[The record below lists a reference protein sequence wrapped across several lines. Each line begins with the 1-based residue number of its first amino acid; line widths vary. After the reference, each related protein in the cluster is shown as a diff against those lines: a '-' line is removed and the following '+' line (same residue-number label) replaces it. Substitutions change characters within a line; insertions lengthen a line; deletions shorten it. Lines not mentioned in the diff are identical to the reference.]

1 MARRHRVDER
11 PVLVVAG
18 IAGVVG
24 ALSDASP
31 TGTTAIDA
39 VLTFSAIAFV
49 VWCAASAPWWVLA
62 VAATASMAMA
72 GSLWLLAIGA
82 VAFAGALWIGLQKR
96 DLPVERAVTAAIAFN
111 VLVRAEV
118 DPVLGFSALVGVGCG
133 LLVVVLG
140 VRRRG
145 PRAIR
150 WVSVAGIAIGA
161 VAVVAVAG
169 AGFAVG
175 AATSDLRAGNVSG
188 RDAVSLLSD
197 GDYQGATGSFAEAA
211 TQFESASSTL
221 DAPWA
226 RPAMLI
232 PVVAQNRAAAADLS
246 KAAAEASSAIAEAS
260 SLIDV
265 DQLTLRNGRFDI
277 DAITLLSGPL
287 GDVSAA
293 IDSLSDTIADV
304 DSPWLAGPLS
314 ERLDDLDD
322 DLAEYRPQLAN
333 ATQAIERVPGLL
345 GADGPRRYFIAFT
358 TPAET
363 RGLGGFMG
371 NWIEL
376 TADDGRIR
384 VSASGRT
391 RDLNLAGDD
400 ARVVTGPEDWLGMWG
415 QYGFDNGPGGTTGAV
430 PWSNITVSPQFPSTG
445 QVIAELYPQSGGRSI
460 DGVFAA
466 DPFAMAGLLG
476 FTGPIRIDGV
486 DGALTKDNVV
496 RFLLI
501 DQYETENDERIDLLE
516 EVATQTIGLLLTGSL
531 PGPVQVADT
540 LGPLVDEGRIV
551 GWAAD
556 PDEQQY
562 FADIGLTGSMP
573 TIGTSN
579 GSDDNDDNDGSSASD
594 DTAGSDSTT
603 ASGSITGSDGIAVVL
618 NNAGANKLDVYLER
632 ELGYDATVDAAT
644 GETTATATVTLT
656 NTAPSSGLPDGVL
669 GNYTGDEP
677 GTNRVLVSLYS
688 ALPVE
693 SATVERP
700 DGSTADVQ
708 VAIGEEAGWL
718 TGTTFLV
725 VPSGESVTLTY
736 RLAGPLPLDDG
747 YSLAVR
753 PQPMVIDEQL
763 RVAVVDT
770 DGSPLVSFEG
780 PSVQP
785 RVLGD

>member
-1 MARRHRVDER
+1 V
-11 PVLVVAG
+11 
-18 IAGVVG
+18 
-24 ALSDASP
+24 
-31 TGTTAIDA
+31 
-39 VLTFSAIAFV
+39 
-49 VWCAASAPWWVLA
+49 
-62 VAATASMAMA
+62 
-72 GSLWLLAIGA
+72 
-82 VAFAGALWIGLQKR
+82 
-96 DLPVERAVTAAIAFN
+96 AAIAFN

-118 DPVLGFSALVGVGCG
+118 DPVLGLSALVGIACG
-133 LLVVVLG
+133 LLVIVFG

-145 PRAIR
+145 RRTVR

-161 VAVVAVAG
+161 IGVVAVAG
-169 AGFAVG
+169 AGLAVG
-175 AATSDLRAGNVSG
+175 AATSDLRAGSNSG

-197 GDYQGATGSFAEAA
+197 GDYQGATGSFAEASA
-211 TQFESASSTL
+211 HFESASSTL

-232 PVVAQNRAAAADLS
+232 PVIAQNRAAAADLS
-246 KAAAEASSAIAEAS
+246 KAAADASSAIAEAS
-260 SLIDV
+260 SVIDV
-265 DQLTLRNGRFDI
+265 DQLTLRNGSFDI
-277 DAITLLSGPL
+277 DAITLLEGPL
-287 GDVSAA
+287 GEVAA
-293 IDSLSDTIADV
+293 SIDSLSDTIADV

-314 ERLDDLDD
+314 ERLGDLDD
-322 DLAEYRPQLAN
+322 DLADYRPQLAN

-376 TADDGRIR
+376 TTDDGRIR

-391 RDLNLAGDD
+391 RDLNLAGEDE
-400 ARVVTGPEDWLGMWG
+400 RVVTGPEDWLEMWG

-460 DGVFAA
+460 DGVFAL

-476 FTGPIRIDGV
+476 FTGPITVEGV

-496 RFLLI
+496 RFLLV
-501 DQYETENDERIDLLE
+501 DQYETGNDERIDLLE
-516 EVATQTIGLLLTGSL
+516 EVATETIGLLLTGAL

-551 GWAAD
+551 GWAID
-556 PDEQQY
+556 TDEQQY
-562 FADIGLTGSMP
+562 FTDLGLSGSLP
-573 TIGTSN
+573 TIAGRDDLSA
-579 GSDDNDDNDGSSASD
+579 SDGIAASD
-594 DTAGSDSTT
+594 DTAGSDGIT
-603 ASGSITGSDGIAVVL
+603 GSDGLTGSDGIAVVF

-632 ELGYDATVDAAT
+632 ELDYDATVDAGT

-677 GTNRVLVSLYS
+677 GTNRILVSLYS

-693 SATVERP
+693 SASVERP
-700 DGSTADVQ
+700 DGSTADFQ
-708 VAIGEEAGWL
+708 VSVGEEAGWL
-718 TGTTFLV
+718 TGSTFLV

-736 RLAGPLPLDDG
+736 RLAGALQLDDG
-747 YSLAVR
+747 YALALR

-763 RVAVVDT
+763 RVAVADN
-770 DGSPLVSFEG
+770 DGRPLASFDG